1 MKHADKR
8 LAQIRALNDTFRQSL
23 AGGRV
28 TITRGVA
35 DLSDSDQAVIL
46 GKVRLFTSFT
56 PDNDPHGER
65 DFGAF
70 EHAGVRYF
78 WKIDYYDA
86 ACAFGSEN
94 PADPKVTTRVMTIMR
109 ADEY

>member
-1 MKHADKR
+1 MKHSDR
-8 LAQIRALNDTFRQSL
+8 QSIRIRALNDVFRQTFI
-23 AGGRV
+23 GGRV
-28 TITRGVA
+28 AMTRGVA
-35 DLSDSDQAVIL
+35 DLPETDQAVVL
-46 GKVRLFTSFT
+46 GKVRLFTAFT
-56 PDNDPHGER
+56 QDNDPHGEH
-65 DFGAF
+65 DFGAI

-94 PADPKVTTRVMTIMR
+94 PADPKVTTRVLTIMR